1 MAVLPGIVLLA
12 FSVIYPNALGMG
24 DGIVMIICGF
34 ITDTYGI
41 LLILCLAMSGLI
53 LSSLFAGNRNTKM
66 PFIPYITVAFCI
78 IKFIYIH
85 NVC

>member
-1 MAVLPGIVLLA
+1 MAVLPGIVLLV